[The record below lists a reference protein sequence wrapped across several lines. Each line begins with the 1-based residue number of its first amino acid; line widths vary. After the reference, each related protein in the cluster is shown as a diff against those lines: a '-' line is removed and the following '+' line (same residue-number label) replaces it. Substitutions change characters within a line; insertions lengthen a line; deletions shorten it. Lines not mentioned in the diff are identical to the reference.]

1 MKSLFLVLGM
11 NSVQFIQLY
20 MFQNRIEQ
28 INFLELKI
36 TIFSVRSWSRLEP
49 PFFCPE
55 PESAPGP
62 WASGAGHKSGGS
74 ATLLLALGLPAAL
87 LTKKLFYL
95 PQYSTT
101 TWQPRTNADL
111 TGWAYPPLPTL

>member
-49 PFFCPE
+49 PFFVR
-55 PESAPGP
+55 SR
-62 WASGAGHKSGGS
+62 SR
-74 ATLLLALGLPAAL
+74 LQDLGLPEPATKVAA
-87 LTKKLFYL
+87 
-95 PQYSTT
+95 PQHCC
-101 TWQPRTNADL
+101 WP
-111 TGWAYPPLPTL
+111 WAYLQPF